1 MIFDNFDGEHPL
13 KDEIIAQFHDKFGWQ
28 VFQTFMAESWPSV
41 KHLSQS
47 DILKKLR
54 ELVKQEQVENL
65 IEVSWDD
72 VGGL

>member
-1 MIFDNFDGEHPL
+1 M
-13 KDEIIAQFHDKFGWQ
+13 
-28 VFQTFMAESWPSV
+28 VTSWGSV
-41 KHLSQS
+41 KGLPLN
-47 DILKKLR
+47 DVLKKMR

>member
-1 MIFDNFDGEHPL
+1 
-13 KDEIIAQFHDKFGWQ
+13 
-28 VFQTFMAESWPSV
+28 MAESWPSV

-47 DILKKLR
+47 DIFKKLR